1 MAQPSQFEL
10 STEQYLV
17 ATHCIASSVADVQF
31 FTAPVKCEVVGV
43 REVHAVAGNDGSDV
57 TATIRRCQGTE
68 AATAGDDLLGTTKIN
83 LKGTALTEQKFDAAD
98 SGELTSTTANLTLD
112 AGDRLSL
119 DVTGTTTTLAGVI
132 VTVLL
137 KRV

>member
-10 STEQYLV
+10 STEQYMT
-17 ATHCIASSVADVQF
+17 ATHYISGTVADVQF
-31 FTAPVKCEVVGV
+31 YTAPVDCEVVSI

-57 TATIRRCQGTE
+57 TGTIRRCQGTE

-83 LKGTALTEQKFDAAD
+83 FKGTALTEQTPA
-98 SGELTSTTANLTLD
+98 LTDTTASLQLD

-132 VTVLL
+132 VTVLM
-137 KRV
+137 KRI

>member
-17 ATHCIASSVADVQF
+17 ATQYIGGTVADVQF
-31 FTAPVKCEVVGV
+31 FTAPVKCEVVGI
-43 REVHAVAGNDGSDV
+43 REIHAVAGDDSGAV
-57 TATIRRCQGTE
+57 TGTIRRCQGTE
-68 AATAGDDLLGTTKIN
+68 AATAGDDLLGDTKIN
-83 LKGTALTEQKFDAAD
+83 LKGTALTEQAPA
-98 SGELTSTTANLTLD
+98 LTGTTANLTLE
-112 AGDRLSL
+112 AGNRLSL

>member
-10 STEQYLV
+10 SNEQYLV
-17 ATHCIASSVADVQF
+17 ATHYVASSVADVQF
-31 FTAPVKCEVVGV
+31 FTAPVKCQVVGI
-43 REVHAVAGNDGSDV
+43 REVHETAGSDGGAV
-57 TATIRRCQGTE
+57 TGTIRRCQGTE

-83 LKGTALTEQKFDAAD
+83 FKGTALTEQTPA
-98 SGELTSTTANLTLD
+98 LTSTTASLTLD

-119 DVTGTTTTLAGVI
+119 DVTGTTAALAGVI

>member
-10 STEQYLV
+10 STEQFLV
-17 ATHCIASSVADVQF
+17 ATQYIGGTVADVQF
-31 FTAPVKCEVVGV
+31 FTAPVKCQVVGI
-43 REVHAVAGNDGSDV
+43 REVHAVAGDDNSAVSG
-57 TATIRRCQGTE
+57 TIRRCQGTE
-68 AATAGDDLLGTTKIN
+68 AATAGDDLLGSTKIN
-83 LKGTALTEQKFDAAD
+83 FKGTALTEQTPA
-98 SGELTSTTANLTLD
+98 LTGTTANLILD

>member
-31 FTAPVKCEVVGV
+31 YTAPVKCEVVSI
-43 REVHAVAGNDGSDV
+43 REVHATAGNDASAV
-57 TATIRRCQGTE
+57 TGTIRRCQGTE
-68 AATAGDDLLGTTKIN
+68 AATAGDDLLSATIN
-83 LKGTALTEQKFDAAD
+83 FKGTALTEQTPA
-98 SGELTSTTANLTLD
+98 LTTTTADLTLE
-112 AGDRLSL
+112 AGNRLSL

-132 VTVLL
+132 ITVLL

>member
-1 MAQPSQFEL
+1 
-10 STEQYLV
+10 
-17 ATHCIASSVADVQF
+17 
-31 FTAPVKCEVVGV
+31 VKCEVVGI
-43 REVHAVAGNDGSDV
+43 REIHAVAGNDAGEV
-57 TATIRRCQGTE
+57 TGTIRRCQGTE
-68 AATAGDDLLGTTKIN
+68 AATAGDDLLGSTKIN
-83 LKGTALTEQKFDAAD
+83 LKGTALTEQAPA
-98 SGELTSTTANLTLD
+98 LTATTANLTLE

>member
-10 STEQYLV
+10 SNEQYIV
-17 ATHCIASSVADVQF
+17 ADHYIASSVADVQF
-31 FTAPVKCEVVGV
+31 FTAPVKCEVVAI
-43 REVHAVAGNDGSDV
+43 REVHATAGNDGSDV

-83 LKGTALTEQKFDAAD
+83 LKGTALTEQAPA
-98 SGELTSTTANLTLD
+98 LTSTTANLTLD

>member
-10 STEQYLV
+10 STEQYIV
-17 ATHCIASSVADVQF
+17 ADQYIASSVADLQF
-31 FTAPVKCEVVGV
+31 FTAPVKCEVVGI
-43 REVHAVAGNDGSDV
+43 REVHATAGTDGGAV
-57 TATIRRCQGTE
+57 TGTIRRCQGTE

-83 LKGTALTEQKFDAAD
+83 FKGTALTEQTPA
-98 SGELTSTTANLTLD
+98 LTDTTANLILE

-119 DVTGTTTTLAGVI
+119 DVTGTTTALAGVI

>member
-10 STEQYLV
+10 SNEQYIV
-17 ATHCIASSVADVQF
+17 ADHYIASSVADVQF
-31 FTAPVKCEVVGV
+31 FTAPVKCQVVSI

-68 AATAGDDLLGTTKIN
+68 AATAGDDLLGATKIN

-98 SGELTSTTANLTLD
+98 SGELTTTTANLTLE

-132 VTVLL
+132 LSVLL
-137 KRV
+137 KRI

>member
-17 ATHCIASSVADVQF
+17 ATHYIASTVADVQF
-31 FTAPVKCEVVGV
+31 WTAPVKCEVVAV
-43 REVHAVAGNDGSDV
+43 REVHTTAGTDGSAV
-57 TATIRRCQGTE
+57 TGTIRRCQGTE
-68 AATAGDDLLGTTKIN
+68 AAIAGDDLLSATID
-83 LKGTALTEQKFDAAD
+83 LKGTALTEQTPA
-98 SGELTSTTANLTLD
+98 LTATTANLTLE

-119 DVTGTTTTLAGVI
+119 DVTGATTALAGVI
-132 VTVLL
+132 LTVLL

>member
-10 STEQYLV
+10 STEQYLE
-17 ATHCIASSVADVQF
+17 ATFYGASSIADVQF
-31 FTAPVKCEVVGV
+31 WAAPVKCQVVAV
-43 REVHAVAGNDGSDV
+43 REVHATAGNDAGDV
-57 TATIRRCQGTE
+57 TGTVRRCQGTE

-83 LKGTALTEQKFDAAD
+83 LKGTALTEQTPA
-98 SGELTSTTANLTLD
+98 LTSTTANLTLD

-132 VTVLL
+132 LTVLL

>member
-10 STEQYLV
+10 STEQFIV
-17 ATHCIASSVADVQF
+17 ATQYIGGTVADVQF
-31 FTAPVKCEVVGV
+31 FTAPVKCEVVGI
-43 REVHAVAGNDGSDV
+43 REVHAVAGDDSGAVSG
-57 TATIRRCQGTE
+57 TIRRCQGTE
-68 AATAGDDLLGTTKIN
+68 AATAGDDLLGSTKLN
-83 LKGTALTEQKFDAAD
+83 FKGTALTEQAPA
-98 SGELTSTTANLTLD
+98 LTGTTANLILD

-119 DVTGTTTTLAGVI
+119 DVTGTTATLAGVI

>member
-10 STEQYLV
+10 STEQYIV
-17 ATHCIASSVADVQF
+17 ADQYIASSVADLQF
-31 FTAPVKCEVVGV
+31 FTAPVKCEVVAV
-43 REVHAVAGNDGSDV
+43 REVHATAGTDGGAV
-57 TATIRRCQGTE
+57 TGTIRRCQGTE

-83 LKGTALTEQKFDAAD
+83 FKGTALTEQTPA
-98 SGELTSTTANLTLD
+98 LTDTTANLILE

-119 DVTGTTTTLAGVI
+119 DVTGTTTALAGVI